1 MAKHKPGRYVLKRMY
16 LKRKSKNIY
25 LVGVPY
31 SNQLRAVFTNDISKA
46 QSASYAT
53 IFFVRVDIS
62 LLLKIKFNIVQVIDI
77 DYVVLDKKN

>member
-1 MAKHKPGRYVLKRMY
+1 MY

-25 LVGVPY
+25 LVY

-46 QSASYAT
+46 QSASYAI
-53 IFFVRVDIS
+53 IFYVRFKLS
-62 LLLKIKFNIVQVIDI
+62 SLLKIKFNIVQVIDI